1 MGGSAISNFVKAS
14 QSKRNNAKKRCIL
27 RRFVPNALSL
37 KQEALTPKHTVRVR
51 VKQRIKAA
59 KNFSRALCQGK
70 CFCKTDESTV
80 TLS

>member
-1 MGGSAISNFVKAS
+1 MGVPSATLLKHPS
-14 QSKRNNAKKRCIL
+14 QSETMQKNAVSSEGLC
-27 RRFVPNALSL
+27 PMPLSL